1 MQPTHLLPL
10 RQDVAYGQCASR
22 LWVSLDEWGYRAL
35 VQGWA
40 AAGRRVQS
48 YLVYVQHLYWAVHLT
63 CADCG
68 ALLTQQPLK
77 CDVRYGGP
85 GSVGRFNDR
94 YQATQVHSRTNAAEL
109 ARHVGYFGLGYCE
122 PSYQGHDRT
131 LRSLL
136 VTALTWERDLLLMTQ
151 LLDSTPQEVFTRGT
165 DVQNDEYIRVI
176 KWPHLGKQ
184 NIR

>member
-1 MQPTHLLPL
+1 M
-10 RQDVAYGQCASR
+10 
-22 LWVSLDEWGYRAL
+22 
-35 VQGWA
+35 
-40 AAGRRVQS
+40 
-48 YLVYVQHLYWAVHLT
+48 
-63 CADCG
+63 
-68 ALLTQQPLK
+68 
-77 CDVRYGGP
+77 
-85 GSVGRFNDR
+85 GRFNDM
-94 YQATQVHSRTNAAEL
+94 YQTTQVHSRTSTAEVD
-109 ARHVGYFGLGYCE
+109 RHVGHCGLGYCE